1 MRKLLLILS
10 GILVLLSSCT
20 APEITDK
27 DITDDVAEDSVLSD
41 VDNKEYPEIT
51 DSEDDAENSDSNN
64 ENIVSDE
71 VEVDYLIPSDK
82 KINVDSGRLT
92 DIRDVVCF
100 YEDYLIYTKVE
111 NRSTADGGSVP
122 MDLYKYNIDT
132 RESIYLGTNQAS
144 YSSGDSV
151 VVNDKMYIYEGGV
164 VYDSALS
171 EWVTTVSLLQIGLVD
186 ESLIVVETEYLDSS
200 VIQFEVCGDY
210 IISKKISDDG
220 IVYIDRRDL
229 KVVSSEFERIIMS
242 EADAESEKFVGI
254 SAFSVYNKEIYVL
267 CRSISLQDEV
277 SYYINVY
284 NVDGSFQ
291 RRITIASEINKMISE
306 TSVSNFKVFGDYI
319 LIAPWRETGYLL
331 NINSDNAKVVL
342 ADYALNAS
350 VSSKPED
357 DIYLFSAVSGKVWA
371 FDDATNTIL
380 ELNGVFENI
389 TYLRVCD
396 DDILVNS
403 GGEIYYFSDGSF
415 IVED

>member
-220 IVYIDRRDL
+220 IVCAIL
-229 KVVSSEFERIIMS
+229 
-242 EADAESEKFVGI
+242 FV
-254 SAFSVYNKEIYVL
+254 
-267 CRSISLQDEV
+267 
-277 SYYINVY
+277 
-284 NVDGSFQ
+284 
-291 RRITIASEINKMISE
+291 
-306 TSVSNFKVFGDYI
+306 
-319 LIAPWRETGYLL
+319 
-331 NINSDNAKVVL
+331 
-342 ADYALNAS
+342 
-350 VSSKPED
+350 
-357 DIYLFSAVSGKVWA
+357 
-371 FDDATNTIL
+371 
-380 ELNGVFENI
+380 
-389 TYLRVCD
+389 
-396 DDILVNS
+396 
-403 GGEIYYFSDGSF
+403 
-415 IVED
+415 